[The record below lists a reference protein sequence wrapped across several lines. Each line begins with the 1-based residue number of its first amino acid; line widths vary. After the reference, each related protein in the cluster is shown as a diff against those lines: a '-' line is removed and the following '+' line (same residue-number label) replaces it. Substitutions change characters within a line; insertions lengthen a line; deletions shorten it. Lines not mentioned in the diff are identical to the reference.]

1 MFMSTQTLPYDL
13 LRYIIEHTDGHL
25 PTLAAC
31 CLVNGDFR
39 ELAASALYFC
49 LDLQFGEYLG
59 PGRGIRRTQSAK
71 KIPKARVK
79 HALNSAC
86 LPHNRNRV
94 RAFLLRGAYDEF
106 PLGEDEFLYIFKQFR
121 RLETLSFNVQYPRW
135 NNPIDSDVFDERTL
149 VYAMTLINSQFSLRE
164 VTLNDVANKNT
175 KMLLSQDSL
184 RKLALIDA
192 DDDILDKFTMKLLG
206 GLRELQIR
214 VSTYNG
220 SQTRQNVLNTVF
232 HAIPARCHNLR
243 SLTIGLMYLR
253 TDEDREDPNDTLFGS
268 VVQIPCLE
276 ELCLEY
282 LISYDYRAS
291 SLVGTNLRTDFPAP
305 TTLKSLTVRFKTMR
319 EYQLDIPVI
328 CRWMKHVVSSSPIER
343 VSFDPFYQPRTKNPV
358 QKGSW
363 DILTDHLADKHASTL
378 KSFDLRAAF
387 VRKTAMKA
395 IFRKCHQLE
404 EFSVATSAGSLTSLS
419 QFSPNLPKLH
429 QAQFELRTAKGMR
442 HQPRLNTQRITLIM
456 QCARLRRLVVNDDEW
471 EGSWVLENGGLR
483 YHARAVTSH

>member
-1 MFMSTQTLPYDL
+1 MSTQTLPYDL
-13 LRYIIEHTDGHL
+13 LQYIIEYTDGHL

-49 LDLQFGEYLG
+49 LDLQFGEHLG
-59 PGRGIRRTQSAK
+59 PGRGIRRIQSVK
-71 KIPKARVK
+71 KIPKARVE
-79 HALNSAC
+79 HALRSAC
-86 LPHNRNRV
+86 LPYNRNRV
-94 RAFLLRGAYDEF
+94 RAVLLRGTYDEF
-106 PLGEDEFLYIFKQFR
+106 PLGEEEFLYIFKQFR
-121 RLETLSFNVQYPRW
+121 RLEILSFNVQHPRW
-135 NNPIDSDVFDERTL
+135 NNSMDSDLFDETTL
-149 VYAMTLINSQFSLRE
+149 VYAMTLINSQLSLRE
-164 VTLNDVANKNT
+164 VTLNDVANKNN

-192 DDDILDKFTMKLLG
+192 DDDIFDKFTMRLLG

-214 VSTYNG
+214 VSAYNW
-220 SQTRQNVLNTVF
+220 RQQRQSGLNNVL
-232 HAIPARCHNLR
+232 HAITTRCHSLR
-243 SLTIGLMYLR
+243 SLTIGLIYMK
-253 TDEDREDPNDTLFGS
+253 TDEDREDPNETLFGS
-268 VVQIPCLE
+268 VVQIPHLE

-282 LISYDYRAS
+282 MILYGYRAN
-291 SLVGTNLRTDFPAP
+291 SLVGTNLQTDFPVP
-305 TTLKSLTVRFKTMR
+305 TTLKSLTVRFKTTR
-319 EYQLDIPVI
+319 EYHLDIPVV

-404 EFSVATSAGSLTSLS
+404 EFSVATSVGSLTSLS
-419 QFSPNLPKLH
+419 QFSANLPKLYK
-429 QAQFELRTAKGMR
+429 ARFELRTAKGIR
-442 HQPRLNTQRITLIM
+442 HQPRFNTQRVILIM
-456 QCARLRRLVVNDDEW
+456 QCARIRRLVVNDDEW
-471 EGSWVLENGGLR
+471 EGAWVLENDDLK
-483 YHARAVTSH
+483 YHVRAVTSHE